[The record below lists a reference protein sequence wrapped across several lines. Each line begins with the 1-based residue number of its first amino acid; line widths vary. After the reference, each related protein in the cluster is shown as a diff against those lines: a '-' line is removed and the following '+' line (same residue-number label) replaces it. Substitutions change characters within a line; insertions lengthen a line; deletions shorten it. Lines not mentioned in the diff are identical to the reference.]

1 MKIKLLQHVLAAIG
15 IFLSANVI
23 AVDYKTP
30 DIIDGVAAY
39 GFGKNILTSYIDG
52 LCGIQEA
59 EGVKVDVSRS
69 EYKNEA
75 GIKTGEKT
83 LAMMD
88 STKSLRDFKL
98 SCKTKNITYCKYN
111 SEEKCDKSEE
121 RSTYIMKRVL
131 SIYTGACQRKL
142 TVTISGSS
150 DRKIDYTTVGSDVN
164 EIADEQFLRPP
175 KCSDKT
181 LFSHMKKSGVE
192 IRKMSID
199 NLKEPSI
206 ATLLVVY
213 NKRSPWEKNND
224 IPLWKQ
230 FMKKKDQDEL
240 MKEINKYKDKK
251 N

>member
-1 MKIKLLQHVLAAIG
+1 MKIKLLKHVLAAIG

-39 GFGKNILTSYIDG
+39 GFGKNVLTSYIDG
-52 LCGIQEA
+52 LCGIQQA
-59 EGVKVDVSRS
+59 EGVKVDANRF

-75 GIKTGEKT
+75 GIKIGEKKV
-83 LAMMD
+83 AMMD
-88 STKSLRDFKL
+88 SSKSLRDFKL
-98 SCKTKNITYCKYN
+98 SCKTKNITYCKFN
-111 SEEKCDKSEE
+111 SEEECDKSEE
-121 RSTYIMKRVL
+121 RSTYVMKRVL

-150 DRKIDYTTVGSDVN
+150 DRKIDYTTVGSDIN
-164 EIADEQFLRPP
+164 ELTDEQFLRPP
-175 KCSDKT
+175 RCTDKT
-181 LFSHMKKSGVE
+181 LFSHMEKTGVE

-199 NLKEPSI
+199 NLKEPEI
-206 ATLLVVY
+206 ATLLVVF
-213 NKRSPWEKNND
+213 NKKSPWKKNND
-224 IPLWKQ
+224 TELWKQ

-240 MKEINKYKDKK
+240 IKEINKYKDKG

>member
-1 MKIKLLQHVLAAIG
+1 MKIKLLKHALATIG
-15 IFLSANVI
+15 IFLSTNVT

-30 DIIDGVAAY
+30 DIINGVAAY

-69 EYKNEA
+69 EYKNKA
-75 GIKTGEKT
+75 GVKTGEKT

-111 SEEKCDKSEE
+111 RAEECDKSEE
-121 RSTYIMKRVL
+121 RSTYVMKRVF

-150 DRKIDYTTVGSDVN
+150 DRRIDYTTIGSNVS
-164 EIADEQFLRPP
+164 EITDEQFLRPV

-181 LFSHMKKSGVE
+181 LFSHMEKSGVE
-192 IRKMSID
+192 VRKMSID

-213 NKRSPWEKNND
+213 TKNSPWKKNND
-224 IPLWKQ
+224 EPLWKQ
-230 FMKKKDQDEL
+230 FMKKKDQDDL
-240 MKEINKYKDKK
+240 MNEIEKYKGKK